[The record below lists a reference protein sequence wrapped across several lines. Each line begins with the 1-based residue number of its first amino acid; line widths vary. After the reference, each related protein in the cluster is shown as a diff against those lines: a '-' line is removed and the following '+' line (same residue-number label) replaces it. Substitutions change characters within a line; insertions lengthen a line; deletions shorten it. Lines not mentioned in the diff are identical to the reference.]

1 MSSNIKMSS
10 FSLLLLKKLL
20 PGLFEEQ
27 DFINF
32 FVLPM
37 LNRKSKLILIYGPPV
52 MVGEDLPGALRWKD
66 LKKKNLNPS
75 LAEKSAVID

>member
-1 MSSNIKMSS
+1 
-10 FSLLLLKKLL
+10 
-20 PGLFEEQ
+20 
-27 DFINF
+27 
-32 FVLPM
+32 M
-37 LNRKSKLILIYGPPV
+37 LNRKSKLILTYGPPV